1 MIPNRQ
7 RDLLQCL
14 WAEGPL
20 SRWELHERT
29 GIRPNTVGSDT
40 ASLLDDGIIR
50 ECEPTSQPRT
60 RQGEPEADDKTS
72 KKRRLRGRP
81 RVPLEIDTQRRHV
94 LGLAIRPGRVEIA
107 KLNLQGKLVEA
118 PASRKVKEP
127 GTIIRTARDLL
138 QEEISDATLCIGLAT
153 PGFVDPHSD
162 SILFSSAW
170 PGFGEIS
177 LAPIHEVAS
186 TAPYYVLENDMH
198 ALAARW
204 LLTHRA
210 GQSDDVL
217 LVYFDDGQVGSAV
230 LIAGRP
236 NRGCVTAA
244 NELGHTRLPVETDRC
259 YCGRVGCLE
268 RVFSTDFLRKQGVA
282 EGTLAELAA
291 AYHDDDEAMSQ
302 TIGHFAMGVAN
313 AVNFIRPNRLV
324 LVSELTGYANFSDA
338 LEESVRSQT
347 LKEIMDRVQIERW
360 QQPAAQSA
368 ETAGWLG
375 LASLYCEGW
384 LPENGREKAEAI
396 ASAEN

>member
-14 WAEGPL
+14 WTEGPL

-40 ASLLDDGIIR
+40 ASLIDDGIIR
-50 ECEPTSQPRT
+50 EGEPTSQPRAK
-60 RQGEPEADDKTS
+60 QGEPTPPP
-72 KKRRLRGRP
+72 KKGQNKRLRGRP

-107 KLNLQGKLVEA
+107 KLNLQGDLMEE

-138 QEEISDATLCIGLAT
+138 QEEISEATLCIGLAT
-153 PGFVDPHSD
+153 PGFVDPQSD

-177 LAPIHEVAS
+177 LEPIHEVAR

-198 ALAARW
+198 GLAARW
-204 LLTHRA
+204 LLTHHA
-210 GQSDDVL
+210 EQSDDVL

-244 NELGHTRLPVETDRC
+244 NELGHTRLPIETDRC

-268 RVFSTDFLRKQGVA
+268 RVFSTDYLHKQGDEKA
-282 EGTLAELAA
+282 TLAQAA
-291 AYHDDDEAMSQ
+291 ESFRDDDESMSQ
-302 TIGHFAMGVAN
+302 VIGHFAMGVAN

-324 LVSELTGYANFSDA
+324 LVSELTGYERFSDA
-338 LEESVRSQT
+338 LEDSVRGQT

-384 LPENGREKAEAI
+384 LPENGKEKVEAL
-396 ASAEN
+396 AAG